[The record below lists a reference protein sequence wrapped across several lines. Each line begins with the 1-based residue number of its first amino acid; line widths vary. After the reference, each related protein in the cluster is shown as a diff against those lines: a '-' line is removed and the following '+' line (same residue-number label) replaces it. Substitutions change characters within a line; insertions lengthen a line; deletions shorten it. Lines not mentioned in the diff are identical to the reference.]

1 MGITF
6 IDTEISQENGA
17 VRDLGGIKDNGDEFH
32 STSLQDFAKFIEGSE
47 YICGHNILRHDL
59 LYVEKEIKQAN
70 VSRFIDTLFL
80 SPLLFPK
87 KPCHKLLKDDKLSTD
102 EFNNPLND
110 AKKAKD
116 LLYDEIAEFHH
127 MEDSLKE
134 IYFALLHPFPEFT
147 DFFNFIN
154 YSQSTKNTELLIL
167 QHFKGK
173 ICENAPL
180 SRLINESPIEL
191 AYALAQ
197 ITGLINEFITPAW
210 VLKNFPRVENV
221 LHILRG
227 KRCVELCEYCAG
239 FLDETKAL
247 SKFFNYKNFRLY
259 GNLPLQQNAV
269 KAAVQNKSILAIF
282 PTGGGKSLTF
292 QLPALMSGATERGL
306 TVVISPLQ
314 SLMKDQVD
322 NLERNNINGAV
333 TINGAVDPFQ
343 REQSY
348 KSVMDGSASILY
360 ISPES
365 LRSKSIEKLLLCR
378 NVVRFVIDE
387 AHCFS
392 AWGQDFRVDYLYIG
406 DFIKQLQEKKGL
418 THSIPVSCFTATA
431 KQKVINDI
439 ISYFRDKL
447 SIELEVFRA
456 SAARKNLKY
465 HVFNEDNEDEKYLK
479 LRQLLQGQD
488 CPTIIYVSRTHRTKS
503 LADKLSRDGFPAV
516 AYHGQM
522 DNQEKVHNQDLFMTG
537 EIPIIVATTAFGM
550 GVDKKDVGMVIHY
563 DISDSIENYVQEA
576 GRAGRDEDISA
587 DCYILFNDDDLN
599 KHFALLNQ
607 NKVTLKEI
615 QQIWNGIKNFNRQK
629 FSRSALEIA
638 RQAGWDESVKDIE
651 TRVKTAISALEQS
664 GYIKRGQNMPRIFAN
679 SILVKNMEEA
689 RKKIDASPRFDDQT
703 RQAAV
708 RVIKSLISAKNI
720 TKGQEDDAESRIDYI
735 ADNLGMSTR
744 DVQRTVDLLRE
755 EKILADAKDLTASI
769 KKRENENHSLS
780 ILALHKQVEDILL
793 EHLEQGEQT
802 WNLKELNEC
811 AAAVNDKV
819 TLNHISTILNY
830 WIIKHI
836 VKRTPQS
843 DKNYITIKPFFS
855 ADELR
860 QKKETRDALARFII
874 NYLYSK
880 VDSTLKQDGE
890 DILVEF
896 SALEIKEAFEYRL
909 TGDKTNSE
917 EIDDALYYLTKI
929 NALRIEGAFLV
940 TYNAMQIERVERD
953 NKVRYKKEDYAQLEE
968 HYKNKMQQIH
978 IVGEYAKKMIFEDYN
993 GALKFVD
1000 DYFTMQY
1007 NAFLNKYFRG
1017 RSDEINH
1024 NITPQ
1029 KFKKI
1034 FGELSP
1040 AQLNIIK
1047 DNTSDCIVVAA
1058 GPGSGKTKLLVHKLA
1073 SIYLMEDVKH
1083 EQMLMLTFSRAAV
1096 TEFKKRLIA
1105 LIGNAANF
1113 VPIMTFHSFCFDLL
1127 GRVGTLEKADLII
1140 RQTVD
1145 KIESGEVDLSRITK
1159 MILVIDEAQDMSE
1172 PEFCLVKTL
1181 IEKNDG
1187 LRVIAVGDD
1196 DQNIYEFRGSSSKH
1210 LESLIQDN
1218 KAKKYE
1224 LVENYRSKNNIVEFA
1239 NRFVEKISHRLKE
1252 LPIYAKN
1259 TKNGAIYVTR
1269 YTAGDLTVPVV
1280 NDIKNKRLS
1289 GTTCVLTRTNADAM
1303 NIVGLMRKNNISAKI
1318 IQSNTG
1324 FNLYNLVELREFLQ
1338 DLKTADED
1346 YIIHPELWK
1355 NAKHRLSKK
1364 YQSSSN
1370 LSGCLKLIRDFE
1382 ETNPRAKYKSDFE
1395 QFVRESKME
1404 DFFAVTDDT
1413 ILVSTIHQAKG
1424 REFDNVFLALSEYPN
1439 IDDSTLRAIYVAMT
1453 RAKNNLYIH
1462 YIGDYFEDITTGIPH
1477 RTEEN
1482 PYPSPM
1488 GIILS
1493 LTHKDINLGSFVENQ
1508 TDIDALASGNVLE
1521 ADESACYANDRQ
1533 IFNYSARFY
1542 EQLNRLANKGY
1553 VPKFAVVKNIVY
1565 WWNKDTETEL
1575 KIVLPDIHFAKEE
1588 N

>member
-1 MGITF
+1 MAITF
-6 IDTEISQENGA
+6 IDTEISRNNGD
-17 VRDLGGIKDNGDEFH
+17 VRDLGGIKENGDEFH
-32 STSLQDFAKFIEGSE
+32 SKSLCDFAKFIEGSE
-47 YICGHNILRHDL
+47 YLCGHYILRHDL
-59 LYVEKEIKQAN
+59 QYIGKEVKQAK
-70 VSRFIDTLFL
+70 VSKFIDTLFL

-87 KPCHKLLKDDKLSTD
+87 KPYHRLLKDDKLITD

-110 AKKAKD
+110 SKKAKD
-116 LLYDEIAEFHH
+116 LFYDEVAEFHRL
-127 MEDSLKE
+127 DNSLKE
-134 IYFALLHPFPEFT
+134 IYFTLLHSFPEFAG
-147 DFFNFIN
+147 FFNYIN
-154 YSQSTKNTELLIL
+154 YSQSAQDVELLIS
-167 QHFKGK
+167 QYFKGK

-180 SRLINESPIEL
+180 AQMIQQTPIEL
-191 AYALAQ
+191 AYSLA
-197 ITGLINEFITPAW
+197 IVNVIKYDSITPAW
-210 VLKNFPRVENV
+210 VLKNYPRVENV
-221 LHILRG
+221 LHALRG
-227 KRCVELCEYCAG
+227 KRCAQLCDYCAEA
-239 FLDETKAL
+239 LDEVKAL
-247 SKFFNYKNFRLY
+247 KNIFDYDNFRSY
-259 GNLPLQQNAV
+259 DGVPLQHNAV
-269 KAAVQNKSILAIF
+269 RAAVQDESILSIF
-282 PTGGGKSLTF
+282 PTGGGKSITF
-292 QLPALMSGATERGL
+292 QLPALMAGSTEKGL

-322 NLERNNINGAV
+322 NLERLGIFEAV
-333 TINGAVDPFQ
+333 TINGALDPLE
-343 REQSY
+343 RAESY
-348 KSVMDGSASILY
+348 KRVQDGSASLLY

-406 DFIKQLQEKKGL
+406 DFIRQLQEKKGL
-418 THSIPVSCFTATA
+418 KENIPVSCFTATA
-431 KQKVINDI
+431 KQKVVGDI
-439 ISYFRDKL
+439 VNYFKNKL
-447 SIELEVFRA
+447 SIELKVFQA

-465 HVFNEDNEDEKYLK
+465 HVFNENSEDEKYLK
-479 LRQLLQGQD
+479 LRQLMQEHE
-488 CPTIIYVSRTHRTKS
+488 CPTIIYVSRTHRTKT
-503 LADKLSRDGFPAV
+503 LADKLTKDGFPAV

-522 DNQEKVHNQDLFMTG
+522 DKQDKVRNQDLFMKG
-537 EIPIIVATTAFGM
+537 EIQVIVATTAFGM

-576 GRAGRDEDISA
+576 GRAGRDEKIQA
-587 DCYILFNDDDLN
+587 DCYVLFNDDDLN

-615 QQIWNGIKNFNRQK
+615 QQIWSGIKNFNRQK

-638 RQAGWDESVKDIE
+638 RQSGWDETVQDIE
-651 TRVKTAISALEQS
+651 TRVKTAVSALEQS
-664 GYIKRGQNMPRIFAN
+664 GYIKRGQNMPHIFAN

-689 RKKIDASPRFDDQT
+689 RNKIDASPRFNDQS
-703 RQAAV
+703 RQTAI
-708 RVIKSLISAKNI
+708 RIIKSLISAKHT

-769 KKRENENHSLS
+769 KKRENKNHSLN
-780 ILALHKQVEDILL
+780 ILDLHKQAEDLMLGQL
-793 EHLEQGEQT
+793 ELGEQT
-802 WNLKELNEC
+802 WNLKKINEVALLN
-811 AAAVNDKV
+811 NGDINM
-819 TLNHISTILNY
+819 NHIKTVLDY

-836 VKRTPQS
+836 IKRTHES
-843 DKNYITIKPFFS
+843 DKNFITFKPYFS
-855 ADELR
+855 AEEIR
-860 QKKETRDALARFII
+860 QKKEKRDILAKFII
-874 NYLYSK
+874 NYLYYK
-880 VDSTLKQDGE
+880 VNANQKQVGE

-896 SALEIKEAFEYRL
+896 SSLEIKEAFEYNL

-917 EIDDALYYLTKI
+917 EIDDALYYLTRI

-968 HYKNKMQQIH
+968 HYRNKMQQIH
-978 IVGEYAKKMIFEDYN
+978 IVGEYAAKMIDDYK
-993 GALKFVD
+993 GAMTFVN
-1000 DYFTMQY
+1000 DYFTKQY
-1007 NAFLNKYFRG
+1007 DEFLNKYFRD
-1017 RSDEINH
+1017 RDEEINN
-1024 NITPQ
+1024 NITTR

-1047 DNTSDCIVVAA
+1047 DNFSPYIVVAA

-1127 GRVGTLEKADLII
+1127 GRVGTVEKADTII
-1140 RQTVD
+1140 NQTVE
-1145 KIESGEVDLSRITK
+1145 KIKNGEVDLARITK

-1172 PEFCLVKTL
+1172 SEFSLVKVL
-1181 IEKNDG
+1181 MEKNED

-1210 LESLIQDN
+1210 LESLIVDN

-1224 LVENYRSKNNIVEFA
+1224 LVENYRSRSNIVDFA
-1239 NRFVEKISHRLKE
+1239 NRFVKKITHRLKE
-1252 LPIYAKN
+1252 TPIWAKN
-1259 TKNGAIYVTR
+1259 RENGTIHVTR
-1269 YTAGDLTVPVV
+1269 YLAGDLSTPIV
-1280 NDIKNKRLS
+1280 NDIRSKHLQ

-1303 NIVGLMRKNNISAKI
+1303 NIVGLMQKNNMSAKI
-1318 IQSNTG
+1318 IQTNMH
-1324 FNLYNLVELREFLQ
+1324 FNLSNLVELRAFSQEF
-1338 DLKTADED
+1338 KAKDEE
-1346 YIIHPELWK
+1346 YTILPNVWQRAKYNLNK
-1355 NAKHRLSKK
+1355 NFKNSA
-1364 YQSSSN
+1364 N

-1382 ETNPRAKYKSDFE
+1382 ETNPKTKYKSDFE

-1404 DFFAVTDDT
+1404 DFFAVTDDA

-1424 REFDNVFLALSEYPN
+1424 REFDNVFLALSEYQE

-1462 YIGDYFEDITTGIPH
+1462 YIGDYFEDIISNISH
-1477 RTEEN
+1477 RTEEQIYAA
-1482 PYPSPM
+1482 PTE
-1488 GIILS
+1488 IILS
-1493 LTHKDINLGSFVENQ
+1493 LTHRDINLGGFEEFQ
-1508 TDIDALASGNVLE
+1508 TEIDALVSGDILE
-1521 ADESACYANDRQ
+1521 ADCQACSIHDKQ
-1533 IFNYSARFY
+1533 IVNYSQRFA
-1542 EQLNRLANKGY
+1542 EQVERLECKGY
-1553 VPKFAVVKNIVY
+1553 SPKFASVKNIVY
-1565 WWNKDTETEL
+1565 WWDKDTQKEI
-1575 KIVLPDIHFAKEE
+1575 KIVLPEIHFIKDEE
-1588 N
+1588 E

>member
-6 IDTEISQENGA
+6 IDTEIGVENGD
-17 VRDLGGIKDNGDEFH
+17 VRDLGGIKENGDAFH
-32 STSLQDFAKFIEGSE
+32 STSLPEFARFIAGSE
-47 YICGHNILRHDL
+47 YVCGHNILRHDL
-59 LYVEKEIKQAN
+59 LYVEKEIKQAK
-70 VSRFIDTLFL
+70 VSKFIDTLFL

-87 KPCHKLLKDDKLSTD
+87 KPYHRLLKDDKLTTD

-110 AKKAKD
+110 SKKAKD
-116 LLYDEIAEFHH
+116 LFYDEIAEFHCL
-127 MEDSLKE
+127 DVSLKE
-134 IYFALLHPFPEFT
+134 IYFSLLHPFPEFS
-147 DFFNFIN
+147 DFFNFIE
-154 YSQSTKNTELLIL
+154 YHPSVKNIELLIF
-167 QHFKGK
+167 QYFKGK
-173 ICENAPL
+173 ICANAPL
-180 SRLINESPIEL
+180 ARMIRVAPIEL
-191 AYALAQ
+191 AYALALVTV
-197 ITGLINEFITPAW
+197 IKYDSVTPAW

-221 LHILRG
+221 LHALRG
-227 KRCVELCEYCAG
+227 KRCAELCDYCAET
-239 FLDETKAL
+239 FNETKAL
-247 SKFFNYKNFRLY
+247 QKFFHYDNFRSY
-259 GNLPLQQNAV
+259 EGMPLQYNAV
-269 KAAVQNKSILAIF
+269 HAAVQNKSILAIF
-282 PTGGGKSLTF
+282 PTGGGKSITF
-292 QLPALMSGATERGL
+292 QLPALMSGTTEKGL

-322 NLERNNINGAV
+322 NLERMGIVEAV
-333 TINGAVDPFQ
+333 TINGALDPLE
-343 REQSY
+343 RAESH
-348 KSVMDGSASILY
+348 KRVMDGSASLLY

-378 NVVRFVIDE
+378 NIVRFVIDE

-418 THSIPVSCFTATA
+418 KYNIPVSCFTATA
-431 KQKVINDI
+431 KQKVISDI
-439 ISYFRDKL
+439 LSYFKDKL
-447 SIELEVFRA
+447 SIELEIFRA
-456 SAARKNLKY
+456 SAARTNLTY
-465 HVFNEDNEDEKYLK
+465 HVFNEDSEEEKYLK
-479 LRQLLQGQD
+479 LRKLMQEHE

-503 LADKLSRDGFPAV
+503 LADKLTRDGYPAV

-522 DNQEKVHNQDLFMTG
+522 DKQEKVHNQDLFMKG
-537 EIPIIVATTAFGM
+537 EIQVIVATTAFGM

-576 GRAGRDEDISA
+576 GRAGRDEKIKA
-587 DCYILFNDDDLN
+587 DCYVLFNDDDLN

-615 QQIWNGIKNFNRQK
+615 QQIWSGIKNFNRQK

-638 RQAGWDESVKDIE
+638 RQSGWDESVQDIE

-689 RKKIDASPRFDDQT
+689 RKKIDASSRFDEKSRQT
-703 RQAAV
+703 AV

-720 TKGQEDDAESRIDYI
+720 VKGQEDDAEARVDYI
-735 ADNLGMSTR
+735 ADNLGISTR

-755 EKILADAKDLTASI
+755 EKILADAKDLTASV
-769 KKRENENHSLS
+769 KKRENQNYSLNV
-780 ILALHKQVEDILL
+780 LALHKQVEDLLL
-793 EHLEQGEQT
+793 ERLEQGEQT
-802 WNLKELNEC
+802 WNLKEVNES
-811 AAAVNDKV
+811 AAAINDRI
-819 TLNHISTILNY
+819 TLNHIKTILNY
-830 WIIKHI
+830 WVIKHI
-836 VKRTPQS
+836 VKRTPER
-843 DKNYITIKPFFS
+843 DKNHITIKPFFS

-860 QKKETRDALARFII
+860 RKKETRDALARFII
-874 NYLYSK
+874 NHLYSK
-880 VDSTLKQDGE
+880 IDTTLKQDGE

-896 SALEIKEAFEYRL
+896 SSLEIKEAFEYSL
-909 TGDKTNSE
+909 TGDTTNSE
-917 EIDDALYYLTKI
+917 EIDDALYYLTRI

-978 IVGEYAKKMIFEDYN
+978 IVGEYAARMVDDYN
-993 GALKFVD
+993 GAMTFVD

-1007 NAFLNKYFRG
+1007 GSFLNKYFRG
-1017 RSDEINH
+1017 RNDEINK
-1024 NITPQ
+1024 NITPK

-1127 GRVGTLEKADLII
+1127 GRVGTLDKADAII
-1140 RQTVD
+1140 RQTVE
-1145 KIESGEVDLSRITK
+1145 KIENGEVDLARITK

-1172 PEFCLVKTL
+1172 LEFSLVKIL
-1181 IEKNDG
+1181 IEKNEG

-1210 LESLIQDN
+1210 LESLLEDN

-1252 LPIYAKN
+1252 TPIYAKD
-1259 TKNGAIYVTR
+1259 TENGAIHVTR
-1269 YTAGDLTVPVV
+1269 YSAGDLSIPVV
-1280 NDIKNKRLS
+1280 NDIKNKTLQ
-1289 GTTCVLTRTNADAM
+1289 GTSCVLTRTNADAM
-1303 NIVGLMRKNNISAKI
+1303 NIVGLLRKNNVSAKI
-1318 IQSNTG
+1318 IQTNTG
-1324 FNLYNLVELREFLQ
+1324 FNLCNLVELRAFLQ

-1346 YIIHPELWK
+1346 YTIHPELWK
-1355 NAKHRLSKK
+1355 RAKYNLTKK
-1364 YQSSSN
+1364 FQFSAN

-1382 ETNPRAKYKSDFE
+1382 ETNPKTKYKSDFE

-1404 DFFAVTDDT
+1404 DFFAVTEDT

-1424 REFDNVFLALSEYPN
+1424 REFDTVFLALSEYPK

-1462 YIGDYFEDITTGIPH
+1462 YIGDYFENIISGIPH
-1477 RTEEN
+1477 RTEEHN
-1482 PYPSPM
+1482 YAAPTE
-1488 GIILS
+1488 IILS
-1493 LTHKDINLGSFVENQ
+1493 LTHRDINLGSFEKNQ
-1508 TDIDALASGNVLE
+1508 ADIDFLVSGSVLE
-1521 ADESACYANDRQ
+1521 ADEYACYTHGRQ
-1533 IFNYSARFY
+1533 IVTYSAKFY

-1553 VPKFAVVKNIVY
+1553 TPKFATVKNIVY
-1565 WWNKDTETEL
+1565 WRNNDAEKEL
-1575 KIVLPDIHFAKEE
+1575 KIILPEIHFTKDE